1 MMDLLLIYYKKI
13 KLKIFINL
21 LDLIMFYILML
32 LIPSLSTILD
42 DSLKVYEN
50 TFKRLIIIIKTLPS

>member
-1 MMDLLLIYYKKI
+1 MDLLLIYYKKI